1 LSAGNDAA
9 TLTGDTTM
17 TSQTIICNNAN
28 DIDAAINLSIA
39 ENRIVHIEIPD
50 GNDAD
55 GARYRL
61 SSTSDDACDE
71 NDGARSFW
79 GDRTGDGDNWRV
91 TVVA

>member
-1 LSAGNDAA
+1 MNSN
-9 TLTGDTTM
+9 
-17 TSQTIICNNAN
+17 QIIICNNAN

-50 GNDAD
+50 GDDAD

-61 SSTSDDACDE
+61 SHSSDDACDE
-71 NDGARSFW
+71 NDGSRSFW
-79 GDRTGDGDNWRV
+79 GDLTGDGDNWRV